1 MRGTWR
7 GLGLLLV
14 VPWLAACVSGPP
26 VRLETGQ
33 GANIVYRPPADEP
46 PPVRVSQEEFV
57 SALTDLMLLTPLS
70 LEIPE
75 RRGRV
80 VRTSWSANMGD
91 PVQAWMERQCEPSE
105 PPDGC
110 LVLPSNAPPPETLA
124 RLRLALSFAMD
135 TVWEGAAVPVSE
147 YMDPLAF
154 KVMVYT
160 ALCTYLVLLLVPVPE
175 PVTKGVAALLTLYL
189 VVYLGLGPM
198 RELVRAGDRLLEE
211 SERATT
217 TGELRAA
224 GQRFGRVLGDSGMRV
239 LLLMATAALGGKGSM
254 VGKGPK
260 LPGFG
265 KAALLSPVRT
275 GVRLEAAG
283 QVGSVVLGAE
293 ELVVVLAPTAVAAN
307 ALGPGGG
314 APPPKKGRLTGQPN
328 KPSANDK
335 DPENLRSAQRENESA
350 RILAENGYDVEQRPA
365 PINRINRK
373 KPDYKIN
380 GEYADCYAPS
390 TDNAR
395 NIRDAIA
402 KKVNEGQA
410 DRIVLN
416 LEDSPVTPE
425 TIKKLLLENPIAD
438 LKELLI
444 IKNGKPTRV
453 HP

>member
-1 MRGTWR
+1 MHGTWR
-7 GLGLLLV
+7 GLGVLLV

-33 GANIVYRPPADEP
+33 GAPIVYRPPADEP

-70 LEIPE
+70 LELPE

-80 VRTSWSANMGD
+80 VRASWSASMGD
-91 PVQAWMERQCEPSE
+91 PAQAWMERQCAPSE

-124 RLRLALSFAMD
+124 RLRLALSFALD

-175 PVTKGVAALLTLYL
+175 PVTKGVAAVLTLYL
-189 VVYLGLGPM
+189 VAYLGLGPM

-211 SERATT
+211 SERAT

-314 APPPKKGRLTGQPN
+314 APPPKKGSLTG
-328 KPSANDK
+328 
-335 DPENLRSAQRENESA
+335 RSSQAGPDADEATKKGIERENESA
-350 RILAENGYDVEQRPA
+350 QLLAKNGYDVEQNPPRRSNGKA
-365 PINRINRK
+365 PDYRINGV
-373 KPDYKIN
+373 Y
-380 GEYADCYAPS
+380 YDCMAPS
-390 TDNAR
+390 TPNAR
-395 NIRDAIA
+395 NIASRIKREKIDP
-402 KKVNEGQA
+402 EQA
-410 DRIVLN
+410 DRVVLN
-416 LEDSPVTPE
+416 LDDTSVTVDAMR
-425 TIKKLLLENPIAD
+425 KQLSDWPIPG
-438 LKELLI
+438 LKELIAIKDGKI
-444 IKNGKPTRV
+444 ILLFP
-453 HP
+453 

>member
-1 MRGTWR
+1 
-7 GLGLLLV
+7 
-14 VPWLAACVSGPP
+14 
-26 VRLETGQ
+26 
-33 GANIVYRPPADEP
+33 
-46 PPVRVSQEEFV
+46 
-57 SALTDLMLLTPLS
+57 
-70 LEIPE
+70 
-75 RRGRV
+75 
-80 VRTSWSANMGD
+80 MGD
-91 PVQAWMERQCEPSE
+91 PAQAWMERQCAPSE

-135 TVWEGAAVPVSE
+135 TVWEGAAVPISE

-175 PVTKGVAALLTLYL
+175 PMTKGVAAVLTLYL

-211 SERATT
+211 SARATT

-283 QVGSVVLGAE
+283 QVGTVVLGAE
-293 ELVVVLAPTAVAAN
+293 ELVVVLAPTAVAAT
-307 ALGPGGG
+307 AMGPGSAHTPGIGDEPVNTGRWHEGSYGSPLESLQDHFAKHG
-314 APPPKKGRLTGQPN
+314 AEVGATDAAQYLRKAEAFAL
-328 KPSANDK
+328 
-335 DPENLRSAQRENESA
+335 NLRGAQRSPIEGFTKGVVRYVKNG
-350 RILAENGYDVEQRPA
+350 RYIDLA
-365 PINRINRK
+365 
-373 KPDYKIN
+373 PD
-380 GEYADCYAPS
+380 
-390 TDNAR
+390 
-395 NIRDAIA
+395 
-402 KKVNEGQA
+402 Q
-410 DRIVLN
+410 RIVSFGARLG
-416 LEDSPVTPE
+416 EC
-425 TIKKLLLENPIAD
+425 
-438 LKELLI
+438 
-444 IKNGKPTRV
+444 
-453 HP
+453 

>member
-7 GLGLLLV
+7 GLGVLLV

-33 GANIVYRPPADEP
+33 GAPIVYRPPANEP

-70 LEIPE
+70 LELPE
-75 RRGRV
+75 QRSRV
-80 VRTSWSANMGD
+80 VRASWSANLGD
-91 PVQAWMERQCEPSE
+91 PAQAWMERQCEPSE
-105 PPDGC
+105 APEDC

-135 TVWEGAAVPVSE
+135 TVWEGAAVPLSE

-160 ALCTYLVLLLVPVPE
+160 ALCTYLVLLLLPVPE
-175 PVTKGVAALLTLYL
+175 PVTKGVAAVLTLYL
-189 VVYLGLGPM
+189 VAYLGLGPI

-217 TGELRAA
+217 SGELKAA

-239 LLLMATAALGGKGSM
+239 LLLMATTALGGKSSM

-265 KAALLSPVRT
+265 RAALLSPVRT

-283 QVGSVVLGAE
+283 QVGTVVLGAE

-307 ALGPGGG
+307 AMGPGGG
-314 APPPKKGRLTGQPN
+314 APPPKKGSLTGRPTNPN
-328 KPSANDK
+328 ANDK
-335 DPENLRSAQRENESA
+335 KPENMRALERENESA
-350 RILAENGYDVEQRPA
+350 RILAENGYDVEQNPA
-365 PINRINRK
+365 SINRK
-373 KPDYKIN
+373 KPDYKLN

-390 TDNAR
+390 TNKVR
-395 NIRDAIA
+395 NIRDTIA
-402 KKVNEGQA
+402 RKVNEGQA

-416 LEDSPVTPE
+416 LDDSPVTLE
-425 TIKKLLLENPIAD
+425 TMKKQLSENPIAD
-438 LKELLI
+438 LKELII
-444 IKNGKPTRV
+444 IKGGKPTPF

>member
-1 MRGTWR
+1 
-7 GLGLLLV
+7 
-14 VPWLAACVSGPP
+14 
-26 VRLETGQ
+26 
-33 GANIVYRPPADEP
+33 
-46 PPVRVSQEEFV
+46 
-57 SALTDLMLLTPLS
+57 
-70 LEIPE
+70 
-75 RRGRV
+75 
-80 VRTSWSANMGD
+80 MGD
-91 PVQAWMERQCEPSE
+91 PAQAWMERQCEPSE

-175 PVTKGVAALLTLYL
+175 PVTKGVAAVLTLYL
-189 VVYLGLGPM
+189 VAYLGLGPM

-239 LLLMATAALGGKGSM
+239 LLLMATAALGGKGSLA
-254 VGKGPK
+254 GKGPK

-283 QVGSVVLGAE
+283 QVGTVVLGAE
-293 ELVVVLAPTAVAAN
+293 ELVVVLAPTAVAAT
-307 ALGPGGG
+307 AMGPGGG
-314 APPPKKGRLTGQPN
+314 TPPPKKGRLTGQPA
-328 KPSANDK
+328 KPKPNDK
-335 DPENLRSAQRENESA
+335 DPDNLRSIERENESA
-350 RILAENGYDVEQRPA
+350 RVLTENGYDVEQNPA
-365 PINRINRK
+365 TKLNRK
-373 KPDYKIN
+373 NPDYKIN
-380 GEYADCYAPS
+380 GEYADCYAPI
-390 TDNAR
+390 TDNAL
-395 NIRDAIA
+395 NVRDTISA
-402 KKVNEGQA
+402 KVSRTQA

-416 LEDSPVTPE
+416 LDDTPLTPE
-425 TIKKLLLENPIAD
+425 TMKKQLLENPIAD
-438 LKELLI
+438 LRELI
-444 IKNGKPTRV
+444 VIKGGKLTRL

>member
-1 MRGTWR
+1 MRSTWN

-14 VPWLAACVSGPP
+14 VPWLAACVTGPP

-33 GANIVYRPPADEP
+33 GAPIVYRPPADEP

-57 SALTDLMLLTPLS
+57 SALTDLMLQAPMS
-70 LEIPE
+70 LELP
-75 RRGRV
+75 RREGRV
-80 VRTSWSANMGD
+80 VRASWSVSMGD
-91 PVQAWMERQCEPSE
+91 PAQAWMERQCAPSE
-105 PPDGC
+105 PPEGC

-154 KVMVYT
+154 KVIVYT

-211 SERATT
+211 SERARTSE
-217 TGELRAA
+217 ELRAA

-239 LLLMATAALGGKGSM
+239 LLLMATAALGGKGGM
-254 VGKGPK
+254 VAKGPK

-283 QVGSVVLGAE
+283 QVGTVVLGAE

-314 APPPKKGRLTGQPN
+314 APPPKKGRLTGQPTR
-328 KPSANDK
+328 PGANEK
-335 DPENLRSAQRENESA
+335 TESGLKAIERENESA
-350 RILAENGYDVEQRPA
+350 RLLAENGYDVEQNPPA
-365 PINRINRK
+365 NWKGK
-373 KPDYKIN
+373 KPDYKLN
-380 GEYADCYAPS
+380 GEYADCYAPR
-390 TDNAR
+390 TDNPRSILYTVAE
-395 NIRDAIA
+395 
-402 KKVNEGQA
+402 KVNTGQA
-410 DRIVLN
+410 RRIVLN
-416 LEDSPVTPE
+416 LDDSQVRLDALRKQLLADPITELKEIIV
-425 TIKKLLLENPIAD
+425 IKDKKLIPFY
-438 LKELLI
+438 
-444 IKNGKPTRV
+444 P
-453 HP
+453 

>member
-1 MRGTWR
+1 V
-7 GLGLLLV
+7 LLV

-33 GANIVYRPPADEP
+33 GAPIVYRPPADEP

-70 LEIPE
+70 LELPE

-80 VRTSWSANMGD
+80 VRASWSASMGD
-91 PVQAWMERQCEPSE
+91 PAQAWMERQCAPSE

-124 RLRLALSFAMD
+124 RLRLALSFALD

-175 PVTKGVAALLTLYL
+175 PVTKGVAAVLTLYL
-189 VVYLGLGPM
+189 VAYLGLGPM

-211 SERATT
+211 SERAT

-314 APPPKKGRLTGQPN
+314 APPPKKGSLTG
-328 KPSANDK
+328 
-335 DPENLRSAQRENESA
+335 RSSQAGPDADEATKKGIERENESA
-350 RILAENGYDVEQRPA
+350 QLLAKNGYDVEQNPPRRSNGKA
-365 PINRINRK
+365 PDYRINGV
-373 KPDYKIN
+373 Y
-380 GEYADCYAPS
+380 YDCMAPS
-390 TDNAR
+390 TPNAR
-395 NIRDAIA
+395 NIASRIKREKIDP
-402 KKVNEGQA
+402 EQA
-410 DRIVLN
+410 DRVVLN
-416 LEDSPVTPE
+416 LDDTSVTVDAMR
-425 TIKKLLLENPIAD
+425 KQLSDWPIPG
-438 LKELLI
+438 LKELIAIKDGKI
-444 IKNGKPTRV
+444 ILLFP
-453 HP
+453 

>member
-1 MRGTWR
+1 
-7 GLGLLLV
+7 
-14 VPWLAACVSGPP
+14 
-26 VRLETGQ
+26 
-33 GANIVYRPPADEP
+33 
-46 PPVRVSQEEFV
+46 
-57 SALTDLMLLTPLS
+57 
-70 LEIPE
+70 
-75 RRGRV
+75 
-80 VRTSWSANMGD
+80 MGD
-91 PVQAWMERQCEPSE
+91 PAQAWMERQCEPSE

-175 PVTKGVAALLTLYL
+175 PVTKGVAAVLTLYL

-239 LLLMATAALGGKGSM
+239 LLLMATAALGGKGSLA
-254 VGKGPK
+254 GKGPK

-314 APPPKKGRLTGQPN
+314 APPPKKGSLTGRPN
-328 KPSANDK
+328 KPDANEK
-335 DPENLRSAQRENESA
+335 HPENLRSAQRENESA
-350 RILAENGYDVEQRPA
+350 RILADNGYDVEQRPA
-365 PINRINRK
+365 PLNRK
-373 KPDYKIN
+373 KPDYKLN

-390 TDNAR
+390 TDNVR
-395 NIRDAIA
+395 NIRDTIVR
-402 KKVNEGQA
+402 KVNEGQA

-416 LEDSPVTPE
+416 LDDSPVTLE
-425 TIKKLLLENPIAD
+425 AMKKHLSENPIAGM
-438 LKELLI
+438 KELII
-444 IKNGKPTRV
+444 IKGGKPT
-453 HP
+453 PFLP

>member
-1 MRGTWR
+1 
-7 GLGLLLV
+7 
-14 VPWLAACVSGPP
+14 
-26 VRLETGQ
+26 
-33 GANIVYRPPADEP
+33 
-46 PPVRVSQEEFV
+46 
-57 SALTDLMLLTPLS
+57 
-70 LEIPE
+70 
-75 RRGRV
+75 
-80 VRTSWSANMGD
+80 
-91 PVQAWMERQCEPSE
+91 MERQCAPSE

-147 YMDPLAF
+147 SMDPLAF

-175 PVTKGVAALLTLYL
+175 PVTKGVAAVVTLYL

-239 LLLMATAALGGKGSM
+239 LLLMATAALGGKGGM
-254 VGKGPK
+254 VAKGPK

-283 QVGSVVLGAE
+283 QVGTVVLGAE

-307 ALGPGGG
+307 AMGPGGG
-314 APPPKKGRLTGQPN
+314 APPPKKGRLTGQPA
-328 KPSANDK
+328 KPKPNDK
-335 DPENLRSAQRENESA
+335 DPENLRATQRENESA
-350 RILAENGYDVEQRPA
+350 RILAENGYDVEQSPL
-365 PINRINRK
+365 PNQYGK

-390 TDNAR
+390 NNDPRSILDRIAR
-395 NIRDAIA
+395 
-402 KKVNEGQA
+402 KVNKKQA

-416 LEDSPVTPE
+416 LEDSQVE
-425 TIKKLLLENPIAD
+425 LGALKEHLRENPIAD
-438 LKELLI
+438 LKELI
-444 IKNGKPTRV
+444 IIRGGKIILF

>member
-1 MRGTWR
+1 
-7 GLGLLLV
+7 
-14 VPWLAACVSGPP
+14 
-26 VRLETGQ
+26 
-33 GANIVYRPPADEP
+33 
-46 PPVRVSQEEFV
+46 VRVSQEEFV

-70 LEIPE
+70 LEFPE

-80 VRTSWSANMGD
+80 VRASWSVSMGD
-91 PVQAWMERQCEPSE
+91 PAQAWMERQCEPSE
-105 PPDGC
+105 PPEGC

-135 TVWEGAAVPVSE
+135 TVWEGAAVPLSE

-175 PVTKGVAALLTLYL
+175 PVTKGVAALVTLYL

-217 TGELRAA
+217 AGELRAA

-254 VGKGPK
+254 AGKGPK

-265 KAALLSPVRT
+265 KAALLSPLRT

-283 QVGSVVLGAE
+283 QVGTVVLGAE

-314 APPPKKGRLTGQPN
+314 APPPKKGSLTGQPN
-328 KPSANDK
+328 KPSANEK
-335 DPENLRSAQRENESA
+335 HPENLRSAQRENESA
-350 RILAENGYDVEQRPA
+350 RILAENGYDVEQRPITK
-365 PINRINRK
+365 PNRK
-373 KPDYKIN
+373 NPDYKIN

-390 TDNAR
+390 TDKVR
-395 NIRDAIA
+395 SIRDSIA
-402 KKVNEGQA
+402 GKVNKGQA

-416 LEDSPVTPE
+416 LEDSPVTVE
-425 TIKKLLLENPIAD
+425 AMKKQLLENPID
-438 LKELLI
+438 NLRELI
-444 IKNGKPTRV
+444 IIKDGKPTPL

>member
-1 MRGTWR
+1 MHDTWR

-33 GANIVYRPPADEP
+33 GAPIVYRPPADEP

-70 LEIPE
+70 LELPE

-80 VRTSWSANMGD
+80 VRASWSASMGD
-91 PVQAWMERQCEPSE
+91 PAQAWMERQCAPSE

-175 PVTKGVAALLTLYL
+175 PVTKGVAAVLTLYL
-189 VVYLGLGPM
+189 VAYLGLGPM

-211 SERATT
+211 SARATT

-307 ALGPGGG
+307 AMGPGGSLPTDQNAEAG
-314 APPPKKGRLTGQPN
+314 ASNGSSPPQGLLDSQAKHITKIDNIIRDHA
-328 KPSANDK
+328 KPSDFEGVAKEFAGQRIPKSGGGYWDHRREMTQSVRDLKRHVRALEGSLGN
-335 DPENLRSAQRENESA
+335 PAHSPAVRSYVQ
-350 RILAENGYDVEQRPA
+350 
-365 PINRINRK
+365 
-373 KPDYKIN
+373 
-380 GEYADCYAPS
+380 
-390 TDNAR
+390 
-395 NIRDAIA
+395 DAINKA
-402 KKVNEGQA
+402 RAMISRMEEALSG
-410 DRIVLN
+410 
-416 LEDSPVTPE
+416 
-425 TIKKLLLENPIAD
+425 
-438 LKELLI
+438 
-444 IKNGKPTRV
+444 GG
-453 HP
+453 

>member
-1 MRGTWR
+1 PM
-7 GLGLLLV
+7 
-14 VPWLAACVSGPP
+14 
-26 VRLETGQ
+26 
-33 GANIVYRPPADEP
+33 
-46 PPVRVSQEEFV
+46 
-57 SALTDLMLLTPLS
+57 
-70 LEIPE
+70 
-75 RRGRV
+75 
-80 VRTSWSANMGD
+80 
-91 PVQAWMERQCEPSE
+91 
-105 PPDGC
+105 
-110 LVLPSNAPPPETLA
+110 
-124 RLRLALSFAMD
+124 
-135 TVWEGAAVPVSE
+135 
-147 YMDPLAF
+147 
-154 KVMVYT
+154 
-160 ALCTYLVLLLVPVPE
+160 
-175 PVTKGVAALLTLYL
+175 TKGVAAVLTLYL
-189 VVYLGLGPM
+189 VAYLGLGPM

>member
-33 GANIVYRPPADEP
+33 GAPIVYRPPADES

-70 LEIPE
+70 LEFPE

-80 VRTSWSANMGD
+80 VRASWSASMGD
-91 PVQAWMERQCEPSE
+91 PAQAWMERQCEPSE
-105 PPDGC
+105 PPEGC
-110 LVLPSNAPPPETLA
+110 LVLPSNAPPPENLA

-175 PVTKGVAALLTLYL
+175 PVTKGVAAVLTLYL
-189 VVYLGLGPM
+189 VAYLGLGPM

-254 VGKGPK
+254 AGKGPK

-293 ELVVVLAPTAVAAN
+293 ELVVVLAPTAVAAT
-307 ALGPGGG
+307 AMGPGGG

-328 KPSANDK
+328 KPSANEK
-335 DPENLRSAQRENESA
+335 HPENLRSAQRENESA
-350 RILAENGYDVEQRPA
+350 RILAENGYDVEQRPTTKF
-365 PINRINRK
+365 NRK
-373 KPDYKIN
+373 NPDYKIN

-390 TDNAR
+390 TDKVSS
-395 NIRDAIA
+395 IWGTIA
-402 KKVNEGQA
+402 GKVNKGQA

-416 LEDSPVTPE
+416 LEDSPVTVE
-425 TIKKLLLENPIAD
+425 AMKKHLLENPID
-438 LKELLI
+438 NLRELI
-444 IKNGKPTRV
+444 IIKDGKPIPF

>member
-1 MRGTWR
+1 MRGAWS

-33 GANIVYRPPADEP
+33 GAPLVYRPPADEP
-46 PPVRVSQEEFV
+46 PAVRVSQEEFI
-57 SALTDLMLLTPLS
+57 SALTDLMLQAPMS
-70 LEIPE
+70 LELP
-75 RRGRV
+75 RREGRV
-80 VRTSWSANMGD
+80 VRASWSASAQD
-91 PVQAWMERQCEPSE
+91 SAQAWMERQCEPSE
-105 PPDGC
+105 PADGC

-135 TVWEGAAVPVSE
+135 TVWEGAAVPLSE

-175 PVTKGVAALLTLYL
+175 PVTKGVAAVLTLYL
-189 VVYLGLGPM
+189 VAYLGLGPM
-198 RELVRAGDRLLEE
+198 RDLVRAGDRLLEE
-211 SERATT
+211 SARATSAL
-217 TGELRAA
+217 ELRAA

-239 LLLMATAALGGKGSM
+239 LLLMATAALGGKGSL

-293 ELVVVLAPTAVAAN
+293 ELVVGLAPTAVAAN
-307 ALGPGGG
+307 AMGPGGG
-314 APPPKKGRLTGQPN
+314 APPPKKGSLTGQPT
-328 KPSANDK
+328 KPRAKDK

-350 RILAENGYDVEQRPA
+350 RILAENGYDVEQNPA
-365 PINRINRK
+365 SINRK
-373 KPDYKIN
+373 KPDYKLN

-390 TDNAR
+390 TSEPF
-395 NIRDAIA
+395 NIVRSIA
-402 KKVNEGQA
+402 KKVNEEQA
-410 DRIVLN
+410 TRIVLN
-416 LEDSPVTPE
+416 LDDSQVALEALRTM
-425 TIKKLLLENPIAD
+425 LLENPIAG
-438 LKELLI
+438 LKEI
-444 IKNGKPTRV
+444 IMLRGGRIVLVYP
-453 HP
+453 

>member
-33 GANIVYRPPADEP
+33 GAPIVYRPPADEP

-70 LEIPE
+70 LEFPE
-75 RRGRV
+75 REGRV
-80 VRTSWSANMGD
+80 VRASWGASMGD
-91 PVQAWMERQCEPSE
+91 PAQAWMERQCAASE

-135 TVWEGAAVPVSE
+135 TVWQGAAVPVSE

-175 PVTKGVAALLTLYL
+175 PVTKGVAAVVTLYL

-217 TGELRAA
+217 TEELRAA

-307 ALGPGGG
+307 AMGPGGG
-314 APPPKKGRLTGQPN
+314 EPPPKKGSLTGR
-328 KPSANDK
+328 PSQAGQDADEATK
-335 DPENLRSAQRENESA
+335 KGIERENESA
-350 RILAENGYDVEQRPA
+350 QLLAKNGYDVEQNPPRRSNGKA
-365 PINRINRK
+365 PDYRINGM
-373 KPDYKIN
+373 Y
-380 GEYADCYAPS
+380 YDCMAPS
-390 TDNAR
+390 TPSVR
-395 NIRDAIA
+395 NIASRIKREKIDS
-402 KKVNEGQA
+402 GQV
-410 DRIVLN
+410 DRVVLN
-416 LEDSPVTPE
+416 LDDTSVTVE
-425 TIKKLLLENPIAD
+425 AMRKQLLDWPISG
-438 LKELLI
+438 LKELI
-444 IKNGKPTRV
+444 AIKDGKAILLFP
-453 HP
+453 

>member
-14 VPWLAACVSGPP
+14 VPWLAACVSGHP

-33 GANIVYRPPADEP
+33 RAPIVYRPPADEP
-46 PPVRVSQEEFV
+46 PPVRVSQEEFI

-70 LEIPE
+70 LELPE

-80 VRTSWSANMGD
+80 VRASWSTSMGD
-91 PVQAWMERQCEPSE
+91 PAQAWMERQCEPSE

-175 PVTKGVAALLTLYL
+175 PVTKGVAAVLTLYL

-254 VGKGPK
+254 AGKGPK

-293 ELVVVLAPTAVAAN
+293 ELVVVLAPTAVAAT
-307 ALGPGGG
+307 AMGPGGG
-314 APPPKKGRLTGQPN
+314 APPPKKGSLTGQPN
-328 KPSANDK
+328 KPRANDK
-335 DPENLRSAQRENESA
+335 DAENLRSAQRENESA

-395 NIRDAIA
+395 NIRDTIA

-416 LEDSPVTPE
+416 LEDSPVTPDI
-425 TIKKLLLENPIAD
+425 IKKLLLENPIAD

-444 IKNGKPTRV
+444 IKNGKPTRI

>member
-7 GLGLLLV
+7 GLGVLLV

-33 GANIVYRPPADEP
+33 GAPIVYRPPADEP

-57 SALTDLMLLTPLS
+57 SALTNLMLLTPLS
-70 LEIPE
+70 LELPE
-75 RRGRV
+75 RRGRA
-80 VRTSWSANMGD
+80 VRASWSASMGD
-91 PVQAWMERQCEPSE
+91 PAQAWMERQCEPSE
-105 PPDGC
+105 PPEGC

-147 YMDPLAF
+147 SMDPLAF

-189 VVYLGLGPM
+189 VAYLGLGPM

-239 LLLMATAALGGKGSM
+239 LLLMATAALGGKGSLA
-254 VGKGPK
+254 GKGPK

-283 QVGSVVLGAE
+283 QVGTVVLGAE
-293 ELVVVLAPTAVAAN
+293 ELVVVLAPTAVAAT
-307 ALGPGGG
+307 AMGPGGG
-314 APPPKKGRLTGQPN
+314 TPPPKKGRLTGQPA
-328 KPSANDK
+328 KPKPNDK
-335 DPENLRSAQRENESA
+335 DPDNLRSIERENESA
-350 RILAENGYDVEQRPA
+350 RVLTENGYDVEQNPA
-365 PINRINRK
+365 TKLNRK
-373 KPDYKIN
+373 NPDYKIN
-380 GEYADCYAPS
+380 GEYADCYAPI
-390 TDNAR
+390 TDNAL
-395 NIRDAIA
+395 NVRDTISA
-402 KKVNEGQA
+402 KVSRRQA

-416 LEDSPVTPE
+416 LDDTPLTPE
-425 TIKKLLLENPIAD
+425 TMKKQLLENPIAD
-438 LKELLI
+438 LRELI
-444 IKNGKPTRV
+444 VIKGGKLTRL